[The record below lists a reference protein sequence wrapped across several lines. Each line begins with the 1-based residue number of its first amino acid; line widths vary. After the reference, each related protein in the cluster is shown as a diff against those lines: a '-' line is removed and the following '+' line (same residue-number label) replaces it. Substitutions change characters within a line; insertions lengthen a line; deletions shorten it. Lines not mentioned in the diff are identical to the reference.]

1 MVLGTETSQSQQEMF
16 FDPNNNKGRVV
27 VSGGLVVG
35 EIGGISGNRIDT
47 AAINAVI
54 VGGKRNTIGTG

>member
-1 MVLGTETSQSQQEMF
+1 MF